1 MAPDARLGYA
11 VIMRRPLLLILWL
24 ISDLLVFTGACVF
37 AYFLRT
43 GWVLSTEFPLER
55 FVTATLLAAPVWLG
69 TLIVTRT
76 FALTRRQA
84 SVRNVIYMLYAG
96 IMASALLAVIYFFLY
111 KDIFSRLLLVEAG
124 ALSTLAVFL
133 WHMFFGYL
141 MRRSLSG
148 GTTYPT
154 LVVGVTRESRVLIEG
169 LRRSHH
175 PLKPVAIL
183 DGRGVKDKE
192 IAGVPVLG
200 KLNKLEDVLRDHRIT
215 HLIQASDLE
224 QSINL
229 LSACRAHGITYM
241 LLPSVLGMVERDE
254 RIESLEGHPVTVV
267 SPKQSGWMWF
277 FR

>member
-24 ISDLLVFTGACVF
+24 ISDLMIFVGAYAL

-43 GWVLSTEFPLER
+43 GWVFSTDFPFENFLT
-55 FVTATLLAAPVWLG
+55 VAVIAAIPWLG
-69 TLIVTRT
+69 TLVVTRT

-84 SVRNVIYMLYAG
+84 SVRNVVYMLYAG
-96 IMASALLAVIYFFLY
+96 VVGMAFLAVTYYFLY
-111 KDIFSRLLLVEAG
+111 KTLFSRLLLAEAG
-124 ALSTLAVFL
+124 VLSTMGAIV
-133 WHMFFGYL
+133 WHMIYGYL